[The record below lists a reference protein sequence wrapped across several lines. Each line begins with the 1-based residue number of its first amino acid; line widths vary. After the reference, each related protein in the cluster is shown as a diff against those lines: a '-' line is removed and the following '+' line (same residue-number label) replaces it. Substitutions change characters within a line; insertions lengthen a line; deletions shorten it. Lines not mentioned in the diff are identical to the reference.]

1 VIVQPVLVQK
11 LSGAYLLLSFVRVA
25 TLGQNANGEPGF
37 EWTVR
42 QALDCR
48 IIGFTDGAQAINP
61 LTTHDVEG
69 FRRARLFTML
79 RHTPAAEKRIKLA
92 LA

>member
-1 VIVQPVLVQK
+1 VLVQK
-11 LSGAYLLLSFVRVA
+11 LSGAYLRLSFVRA
-25 TLGQNANGEPGF
+25 AILGPNANGEPSF
-37 EWTVR
+37 EGTAR
-42 QALDCR
+42 KAIDCR

-69 FRRARLFTML
+69 FRRERLFTML